1 MYTFAV
7 HEMIMT
13 IFIKPAPIEGIRSHW
28 EWNLLCVFVRDYA
41 VTSNSRIYLVAVNYN
56 EIEIR

>member
-7 HEMIMT
+7 HDMIMT

-28 EWNLLCVFVRDYA
+28 EWNLLCIFVRDYA
-41 VTSNSRIYLVAVNYN
+41 VTSHSRKYLVAVN
-56 EIEIR
+56 